1 MIALFRFPI
10 LEKTTGIE
18 TRWSNSLGLII
29 VSFGA
34 CRRGTPLFFPG
45 KHVAVLIWDDMADQD
60 FTIGDF
66 YDVDGNILSWDSD
79 PLEAFL
85 TYLDEIRR
93 GAVGD
98 LGLSLADFERHIAA
112 LKPTFDRRS
121 GWRIGAASAT
131 LEAAVP

>member
-1 MIALFRFPI
+1 
-10 LEKTTGIE
+10 
-18 TRWSNSLGLII
+18 
-29 VSFGA
+29 
-34 CRRGTPLFFPG
+34 
-45 KHVAVLIWDDMADQD
+45 MADQD

-98 LGLSLADFERHIAA
+98 LGLSLADFREHIEV
-112 LKPTFDRRS
+112 LRTKH
-121 GWRIGAASAT
+121 
-131 LEAAVP
+131 